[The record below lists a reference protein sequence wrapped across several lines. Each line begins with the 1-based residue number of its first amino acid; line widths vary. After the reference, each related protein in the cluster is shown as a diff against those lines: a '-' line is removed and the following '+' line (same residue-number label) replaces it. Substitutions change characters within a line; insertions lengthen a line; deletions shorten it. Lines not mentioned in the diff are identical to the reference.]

1 MMLFMPMY
9 YLDPTDEAAI
19 HLFTKPLKNDVY
31 MLNLLRFKTQ
41 ADYSQHPQLAPTP
54 PISGR
59 EAYMRYVEATLPML
73 QQSGGDITLIGQ
85 CDRFFIGPA
94 DECWDLA
101 MIIKQHSL
109 NDFLAFA
116 SNPDYLKIIGHRV
129 AALEDSRLLP
139 IEAIGP
145 SGTTVT

>member
-1 MMLFMPMY
+1 MLPMY

-19 HLFTKPLKNDVY
+19 HLFTKPIKNDVY

-41 ADYSQHPQLAPTP
+41 ADYSHHPQLAPMQ
-54 PISGR
+54 PISGK
-59 EAYMRYVEATLPML
+59 EAYMRYVEATLPFL
-73 QQSGGDITLIGQ
+73 RESGGDITLIGQ

-94 DECWDLA
+94 DEHWDLA
-101 MIIKQHSL
+101 MIIKQRSL

-116 SNPDYLKIIGHRV
+116 SNPSYLEILGHRV

-139 IEAIGP
+139 IEALAP
-145 SGTTVT
+145 NETPVT